1 MTLARPGGTGYS
13 DAIMDYLPIFID
25 LHGRRCLVVGGGEV
39 AARKTDLLL
48 AAGAEVHVVSPAL
61 GAAMEALVDA
71 GRIAH
76 RAGEFTESDLEGAQ
90 LVIAASDDARV
101 NAEAAARADARC
113 IPVNVV
119 DDPARCRFI
128 MPAIVDRSPVV
139 AAVSTGG
146 ASPVLA
152 RLIRGRLEALIPAAF
167 GALATVAAEFRAGA
181 KAAIPEPVRRR
192 RFWERVLSGPIAEM
206 VFAGRTDDARAR
218 LASALEDAGAETDAT
233 GEVYLVGAGPGDPD
247 MLTFRA
253 LRLMQQADVIVHDR
267 LVSQRVLDL
276 ARRDAPRIYAG
287 KRRSEHALPQQDI
300 NALLVRLAREGKR
313 VLRLKGGDPFIFGRG
328 GEEIETLAAEG
339 IPFQVVPGIT
349 AAAGCAAYAGI
360 PLTHRDHASSCV
372 FVAGHLKDGAV
383 ALDWESLI
391 QPRQTIVIY
400 MGLVGLPII
409 CRELIERG
417 MPPDTPAALVE
428 HGTTEEQRVLTGTIA
443 TLPEAVAKAAVRA
456 PTLIIIGGVVRLRDK
471 LEWFEGRAGRH
482 PEEGARIWMDNP
494 GSPG

>member
-1 MTLARPGGTGYS
+1 
-13 DAIMDYLPIFID
+13 MDYLPIFLD
-25 LHGRRCLVVGGGEV
+25 LHGRRCLMVGGGEV

-48 AAGAEVHVVSPAL
+48 QAGADVHVVSPEL
-61 GAAMEALVDA
+61 GDAMQTLADA

-76 RAGEFTESDLEGAQ
+76 RVGEFTESDLDGAQ
-90 LVIAASDDARV
+90 LVIAASDDNAV
-101 NAEAAARADARC
+101 NAGVAGLADARG

-119 DDPARCRFI
+119 DNPALCRFI

-167 GALATVAAEFRAGA
+167 GHLATLAAEFRGDVQARIA
-181 KAAIPEPVRRR
+181 EPARRR
-192 RFWERVLSGPIAEM
+192 QFWERILTGPVAEM
-206 VFAGRTDDARAR
+206 VFAGRSADARES
-218 LASALEDAGAETDAT
+218 LQKALETSREDDGDAGDAI

-253 LRLMQQADVIVHDR
+253 LRLMQQADVVVHDR
-267 LVSQRVLDL
+267 LVSRRVLDL
-276 ARRDAPRIYAG
+276 TRRDAPRIYAG
-287 KRRSEHALPQQDI
+287 KKRADHSLPQENI

-313 VLRLKGGDPFIFGRG
+313 VLRLKGGDPFMFGRG

-360 PLTHRDHASSCV
+360 PLTHRDHAQSCV

-400 MGLVGLPII
+400 MGLVGLPVI
-409 CRELIERG
+409 CRELIEHG
-417 MPPDTPAALVE
+417 MAPETPAALVE
-428 HGTTEEQRVLTGTIA
+428 HGTTEDQRVLTATIA
-443 TLPEAVAKAAVRA
+443 TLSDEVASADVRA
-456 PTLIIIGGVVRLRDK
+456 PTLIIIGGVVKLREQ
-471 LEWFEGRAGRH
+471 LGWFEGGAGAEPSAEAH
-482 PEEGARIWMDNP
+482 IWMDHP
-494 GSPG
+494 D